1 MSPSIERLPPHA
13 PQSEMAIV
21 GCCLMAPNECI
32 NECVEKGVGGGDVFY
47 DMRCRE
53 VMETM
58 VAMHDQLQPVDMV
71 TLRQWLKDN
80 GVLEQIGG
88 IPFLAECQD
97 LVPSAGN
104 LSAYIEEVKDKYL
117 MRRMVQT
124 GTELVAKVYDF
135 EGSVEELADWFEAE
149 ALSIRKGMEQTE
161 TAPIKELV
169 NRAISRIEDC
179 YNRKGTISGLPTGF
193 ADLDRMTDGLHPSN
207 MITIA
212 ARPSMGKSSIAL
224 NIAEHLVLECKIP
237 VGIFSLEMTAE
248 ELITRSMCS
257 CARVNLRSVSE
268 GFMSER
274 DFPRLT
280 SVAGRLSQACLYID
294 DSGSLSI
301 MQLRARARRMVQ
313 QHHIKL
319 LEIDYLQ
326 LLHSTTK
333 RARENRQQEI
343 SDISGGIKA
352 LAKELK
358 IPILVLSQLNREL
371 EKDKNRKP
379 RLADIRESGS
389 VEQDSDVVG
398 LLYKPKTDDAEDEYG
413 QESDGMPVNL
423 IIAKSRNGPT
433 GEIPLTFLKIFTRFE
448 SAARV
453 SDDDVP
459 AEK

>member
-1 MSPSIERLPPHA
+1 
-13 PQSEMAIV
+13 
-21 GCCLMAPNECI
+21 
-32 NECVEKGVGGGDVFY
+32 
-47 DMRCRE
+47 
-53 VMETM
+53 
-58 VAMHDQLQPVDMV
+58 
-71 TLRQWLKDN
+71 
-80 GVLEQIGG
+80 
-88 IPFLAECQD
+88 
-97 LVPSAGN
+97 
-104 LSAYIEEVKDKYL
+104 
-117 MRRMVQT
+117 
-124 GTELVAKVYDF
+124 
-135 EGSVEELADWFEAE
+135 
-149 ALSIRKGMEQTE
+149 
-161 TAPIKELV
+161 
-169 NRAISRIEDC
+169 
-179 YNRKGTISGLPTGF
+179 
-193 ADLDRMTDGLHPSN
+193 
-207 MITIA
+207 
-212 ARPSMGKSSIAL
+212 
-224 NIAEHLVLECKIP
+224 
-237 VGIFSLEMTAE
+237 
-248 ELITRSMCS
+248 
-257 CARVNLRSVSE
+257 
-268 GFMSER
+268 MSER

-398 LLYKPKTDDAEDEYG
+398 LLYKPKTDDSEDEYG
-413 QESDGMPVNL
+413 QEADGMPVNL